1 MQTPSYKILTADTI
15 EGIEQQTAA
24 FIEMGWQPASDV
36 RYIASEKLFIHE
48 MLYFP
53 RPDAPAP
60 AAPAVDAEKFAGKLA
75 NMNQKVKDLLDIN
88 GIELACSEDGK
99 LYTRVGD
106 KVVEGISPNAV
117 LLALKASKHCP
128 VDLDD
133 AMVINAVESVI

>member
-15 EGIEQQTAA
+15 EGIERQTAA

-60 AAPAVDAEKFAGKLA
+60 APAVDTEKFAEKLA

-88 GIELACSEDGK
+88 RIYLACSKDGK
-99 LYTRVGD
+99 LYTHIGD

-128 VDLDD
+128 VDLDE